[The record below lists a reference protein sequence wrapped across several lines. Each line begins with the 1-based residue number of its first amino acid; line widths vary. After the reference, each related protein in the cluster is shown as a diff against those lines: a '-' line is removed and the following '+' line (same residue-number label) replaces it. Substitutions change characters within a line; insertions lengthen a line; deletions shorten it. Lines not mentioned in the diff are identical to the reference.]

1 MELGLILQRRD
12 KYMSSQRT
20 QVWKR
25 KFSNIGKVGFRM
37 LRKYRR
43 CRGIVYRSFVTRRT
57 VHEPAIV
64 EFWGRRTLIH
74 SNRSSFRSYRLAWSM
89 SAWMQPFGCQ
99 CSEWFARTRIFAA
112 SPEPSPVAIEISRL
126 NLAQP
131 SVPDQ
136 EVRIR
141 MLPSPWM
148 LHTSAISTWSDYRF
162 GDARSISRHN
172 AVGDTGRGLPMISES
187 IRHPPMPQQRSSILD
202 RAID

>member
-89 SAWMQPFGCQ
+89 SAWMQLVATRGEHVRNHTDSCLTSYVCTAFAGTIAGCYRNF
-99 CSEWFARTRIFAA
+99 SI
-112 SPEPSPVAIEISRL
+112 EPRP
-126 NLAQP
+126 
-131 SVPDQ
+131 
-136 EVRIR
+136 
-141 MLPSPWM
+141 
-148 LHTSAISTWSDYRF
+148 TFCTWS
-162 GDARSISRHN
+162 G
-172 AVGDTGRGLPMISES
+172 
-187 IRHPPMPQQRSSILD
+187 SSN
-202 RAID
+202 